1 MSEEFTITD
10 ISKKLGGFGLMVNP
24 NAAEFIIK
32 SDLDTNIIID
42 AVSDSIDSGSTI
54 DIDTI
59 KNIVNDIDDTP
70 DTDKNTNDDIDKED
84 VGNDSDK
91 DDSNNISDE
100 ELNSLLDDNTDM
112 SGQEELDETFKS
124 DTIEFSN
131 EEDEEDEEDES
142 DNNNKDDL
150 KDDLDEE
157 PERSTRQE
165 EFANEKDQEMGEFIN
180 SEFMNPEQSLYQLEN
195 VIEDT
200 EEETTIVNRKETL
213 DERFPEWCDTMF
225 NRKLPDIKPRVG
237 VTKGYDVEGDIT
249 GESRGTGDFEDFRQI
264 FKDRHDRLTKLLGK
278 RAGNVHTVSDINK
291 RTHGGKNITVV
302 GLVWSKFVSNN
313 GNYFI
318 ELEDPKS
325 NETLRTVFTD
335 EDMKDVFEQVVP
347 DEVIAIR
354 GTLSDDGGI
363 VFGDN
368 EFRKGRPPI
377 MFPDIP
383 RKRSSDGPDKTT
395 KAALISDIHVGA
407 DEFFPTYWNKFVDW
421 VRETP
426 TIEYVIVAGDLVEG
440 IGVFPEQDEELTIV
454 DIYDQYAMT
463 GKMFDQLPDDV
474 QIITS
479 VGNHDTVRLAE
490 PQPTLAEEFTKYFSD
505 NVDFVGNPVN
515 VNIDGAN
522 ILIYHGMS
530 INALAEVVPGA
541 DADEP
546 TEVMKLMLQ
555 KRHVAPVYGKNVRLA
570 GEEKDYLI
578 IDTVPDL
585 LHCGHVH
592 KYGQDKYNGV
602 NLVNTA
608 TWQGQTS
615 FQKSKGI
622 EPDVGYWATVDL
634 STMDVE
640 KYTVDDF

>member
-1 MSEEFTITD
+1 MSEEFNIMD
-10 ISKKLGGFGLMVNP
+10 VSKELGNLGLMVNP
-24 NAAEFIIK
+24 NAAEFIIQSDISTDVIIDSIAK
-32 SDLDTNIIID
+32 SDDL
-42 AVSDSIDSGSTI
+42 GSTI
-54 DIDTI
+54 DIESVE
-59 KNIVNDIDDTP
+59 NIINSIDDNS
-70 DTDKNTNDDIDKED
+70 DTEKTD
-84 VGNDSDK
+84 VKTENEKSDEK
-91 DDSNNISDE
+91 SESKISDD
-100 ELNSLLDDNTDM
+100 ELNSLLDDNN
-112 SGQEELDETFKS
+112 EENELDDKFKS
-124 DTIEFSN
+124 DVIEFSN
-131 EEDEEDEEDES
+131 TDS
-142 DNNNKDDL
+142 DTQDNDANDIEDDL
-150 KDDLDEE
+150 TEE
-157 PERSTRQE
+157 SERPSRQE
-165 EFANEKDQEMGEFIN
+165 EYLDENEDEIDEFVN

-195 VIEDT
+195 VIEEK
-200 EEETTIVNRKETL
+200 EEEVAIVNRKETL
-213 DERFPEWCDTMF
+213 NERYPEWCDIMF
-225 NRKLPDIKPRVG
+225 NRELPDSKPRVG
-237 VTKGYDVEGDIT
+237 VTTGYTVEGDIT

-264 FKDRHDRLTKLLGK
+264 FKDRHDRLTKLLSK
-278 RAGNVHTVSDINK
+278 RAGNVYKVSDIDK
-291 RTHGGKNITVV
+291 RAHGGKNVTVV

-335 EDMKDVFEQVVP
+335 ESMKDVFEQVVP
-347 DEVIAIR
+347 DEAIAIR

-363 VFGDN
+363 IFGDS
-368 EFRKGRPPI
+368 EMRKGRPPI
-377 MFPDIP
+377 MFPDVP
-383 RKRSSDGPDKTT
+383 RKRSFDGPEKTT

-407 DEFFPTYWNKFVDW
+407 DEFFPEYWNKFVDW
-421 VRETP
+421 VRQTP

-440 IGVFPEQDEELTIV
+440 IGVFPNQDEELTII

-474 QIITS
+474 KIITS

-490 PQPTLAEEFTKYFSD
+490 PQPTLAEEFTKYFSE

-541 DADEP
+541 DADVP

-592 KYGQDKYNGV
+592 KYGQDKYNGI

-634 STMDVE
+634 SNMDVE
-640 KYTVDDF
+640 KYTVDDL